1 MLTCSHIFSTPL
13 FRQEKPPLSLA
24 VFQDCRP
31 TWHLG
36 KATQMDKESQ
46 AGLSAEPQHCLL
58 SQTRGFY
65 LPRGQHQGKTPSR
78 GREELLLKDHASKS
92 TDGCS
97 QHKETPLVSS
107 AHRLNLQPTSWEPQR
122 LMGLI
127 VTVFPC
133 MKLRTE
139 TCIFNNERTSR
150 GRAEEVPGRQKG
162 GS

>member
-1 MLTCSHIFSTPL
+1 MPAVPDRGILPSLRPGA
-13 FRQEKPPLSLA
+13 RQDPE
-24 VFQDCRP
+24 QR
-31 TWHLG
+31 
-36 KATQMDKESQ
+36 Q
-46 AGLSAEPQHCLL
+46 
-58 SQTRGFY
+58 
-65 LPRGQHQGKTPSR
+65 
-78 GREELLLKDHASKS
+78 DHASKS
-92 TDGCS
+92 TDSCS

-107 AHRLNLQPTSWEPQR
+107 AHRSNLQPTSWEPLR